1 MSQKKTDTRR
11 AGYFGEQ
18 QHGGLELDGER
29 VSVSPSTAYVNR
41 STQAAQRTQLAERR
55 RTEQQCRGYWRRM
68 YGTRAEIASRGGV
81 SWVGG
86 VRRV

>member
-1 MSQKKTDTRR
+1 MKQAKKWPAPVALD
-11 AGYFGEQ
+11 GEGAQ
-18 QHGGLELDGER
+18 AVELDGER
-29 VSVSPSTAYVNR
+29 VSVSPSTVYVNR
-41 STQAAQRTQLAERR
+41 STQAAQRAQLAERR
-55 RTEQQCRGYWRRM
+55 RTEQQCRDYWRRM